1 MDDTWDGISMSW
13 LPGDSCGHWVT
24 NFDIFDGKFSS
35 SWIVTCGSSATK
47 WSQLSPAHETRATE
61 LLRLSGL
68 ENLRKSQQNSTKM
81 GQTHGTFDVFDV
93 HNLRPWPFRYVLSL
107 YGLGFVVKIS
117 TSILVWRLFFTTFSP
132 KMLKTMY
139 ENVGVCRP
147 ECYNML
153 QPTNIESSFISCV
166 SLYPLWSIFL
176 SSTMGSGTK
185 RNGKLNV
192 DDSLVW
198 TLCEDGCGSLFPPAK
213 MYKNEKRQSN
223 DWLKGIWRNQSFL
236 PLNYSRSI

>member
-117 TSILVWRLFFTTFSP
+117 TSILVWRLFFHHFFTQNVEKHVWKCRSLQTRVLQHVTTNKHWKFIHQLCLS
-132 KMLKTMY
+132 LSTVINIFIINY
-139 ENVGVCRP
+139 GVRH
-147 ECYNML
+147 
-153 QPTNIESSFISCV
+153 
-166 SLYPLWSIFL
+166 
-176 SSTMGSGTK
+176 
-185 RNGKLNV
+185 
-192 DDSLVW
+192 
-198 TLCEDGCGSLFPPAK
+198 
-213 MYKNEKRQSN
+213 
-223 DWLKGIWRNQSFL
+223 
-236 PLNYSRSI
+236 